1 MANSINLT
9 ESGDSSLHRLAA
21 LRLDIYHKLTGQC
34 LKWIR
39 KFLSLLKEIKKWCKV
54 EEKKYMHWI
63 SREDYVGDGIPVE
76 LFQS

>member
-54 EEKKYMHWI
+54 EEKNI
-63 SREDYVGDGIPVE
+63 CIE
-76 LFQS
+76 LAGRIMLVMEFQ